1 MSTINFGS
9 TVTLQQAAQLIL
21 SNPKV
26 RFLVRGEPGIGKS
39 SMLGYI
45 AKLLA
50 STHNAAYLDVP
61 NMDLGD
67 IAMPVID
74 HENKVT
80 RYYPNARFR
89 LHEGKPVVLMYD
101 EFTKGPEPVKN
112 MLHPSLEVSAP
123 RLGDLF
129 IDEGVTDDRYR
140 SIIFLTGNLLS
151 DGVGDN
157 MKAHTRNRIVE
168 IVVSKPDSDQW
179 LDWALNND
187 IDPSV
192 MAWVRQFP
200 HALSSYT
207 EDGQGDNPYIYNP
220 RKVQTAYVTPR
231 SLAIASNIVSTR
243 DRNDVSAMIAALKG
257 AIGEA
262 AARDMQAFIDYQ
274 DQLPSWDSI
283 IQSPKT
289 AKVPDSTGACAVLV
303 FGAIS
308 KIDKGN
314 VNQFFE
320 YLTRFEAE
328 WQACFAINVA
338 KNQSKSSVAFS
349 CPAFTKWIAANQ
361 DIIA

>member
-1 MSTINFGS
+1 MATINFGS
-9 TVTLQQAAQLIL
+9 TVTLAQAAQLIM

-39 SMLGYI
+39 SMLSI
-45 AKLLA
+45 IEKALA
-50 STHNAAYLDVP
+50 STHLGAYLDVP

-74 HENKVT
+74 HEAKVT

-89 LHEGKPVVLMYD
+89 LHEGKPVAIMMD
-101 EFTKGPEPVKN
+101 EFTKGAEPIKN
-112 MLHPSLEVSAP
+112 MLHPLLEITNP
-123 RLGDLF
+123 RLGDIP
-129 IDEGVTDDRYR
+129 IDPQ
-140 SIIFLTGNLLS
+140 SIIFMTGNLLS

-168 IVVSKPDSDQW
+168 IIVRKPDSDEW

-187 IDPSV
+187 IDASV

-200 HALSSYT
+200 HALASYID
-207 EDGQGDNPYIYNP
+207 EGQNENPYIYNP
-220 RKVQTAYVTPR
+220 RKALTAYVSPR

-243 DRNDVSAMIAALKG
+243 DRNSTESVIAALKG
-257 AIGEA
+257 AVGEA

-283 IQSPKT
+283 IQSPRT
-289 AKVPDSTGACAVLV
+289 AKVPDSAGACAVLV

-308 KIDKGN
+308 KIERSN

-320 YLTRFEAE
+320 YLNRFEAE

-338 KNQSKSSVAFS
+338 KNQTKSSVAFA

>member
-1 MSTINFGS
+1 MATINFGS
-9 TVTLQQAAQLIL
+9 TVTLKQAAQLIM
-21 SNPKV
+21 SNPTT

-39 SMLGYI
+39 TMLSDI
-45 AKLLA
+45 QRQLP
-50 STHNAAYLDVP
+50 THNSAYMDVP

-89 LHEGKPVVLMYD
+89 LHEGKPVIIMLD
-101 EFTKGPEPVKN
+101 EFTKGAEPIKN
-112 MLHPSLEVSAP
+112 MLHPLLEITNP
-123 RLGDLF
+123 RLGDVS
-129 IDEGVTDDRYR
+129 IDPQ
-140 SIIFLTGNLLS
+140 SIIFMTGNLTT
-151 DGVGDN
+151 DGVGDS

-179 LDWALNND
+179 LDWALNNN

-207 EDGQGDNPYIYNP
+207 EEGQGDNPYIYNP
-220 RKVQTAYVTPR
+220 RKAQTAYVTPR

-243 DRNDVSAMIAALKG
+243 DRNDVSAMIAGLKG
-257 AIGEA
+257 AIGES

-274 DQLPSWDSI
+274 DQLPSWDAI
-283 IQSPKT
+283 IKSPKT
-289 AKVPDSTGACAVLV
+289 AIVPDSAGACAVLV
-303 FGAIS
+303 FGAIT
-308 KIDKGN
+308 KIEKDN
-314 VNQFFE
+314 VDAFFE
-320 YLTRFEAE
+320 YLNRFEAE

-338 KNQSKSSVAFS
+338 KIQSKHSIAFN
-349 CPAFTKWIAANQ
+349 CPAFSKWIIANH
-361 DIIA
+361 DIIG